1 MDWCI
6 LKWRNVYVSVCLHVI
21 IVISSNSSSNSSK
34 NNGRLR
40 NDNEISLWHVSIDK
54 TRTVT
59 ESSNF
64 NVQHAFS
71 LPCAYYVW
79 IGMNR
84 VLIVIQRDKMCLVFT
99 VVPSTL
105 KYENVRL
112 RNDCLVQINIRQ
124 SIENT
129 SIFNAFNGEVQEH
142 MFSIIGKSF
151 TQLLCTCVTKLI

>member
-1 MDWCI
+1 M
-6 LKWRNVYVSVCLHVI
+6 CLHVI
-21 IVISSNSSSNSSK
+21 IIISSNSRK

-59 ESSNF
+59 ESSNS
-64 NVQHAFS
+64 NVQHALR

-84 VLIVIQRDKMCLVFT
+84 VLIVNQRDKMCLVFT
-99 VVPSTL
+99 VVPSIL
-105 KYENVRL
+105 KCENVRL
-112 RNDCLVQINIRQ
+112 RNDCRVEINIRQ

-129 SIFNAFNGEVQEH
+129 SIFNAFDGEVQEH
-142 MFSIIGKSF
+142 MFSINGKSF